1 MYLLRKNKSTV
12 ITLFCFTYL
21 VLCSF
26 FVFADDNTTQQPNL
40 TQETNFSDL
49 NLDELNLSSN
59 TIDDTNI
66 TVSNSTT
73 QNDTI
78 NNQNE
83 TNQTQANNTAL
94 QNTTN
99 INQNKNNASLQ
110 NDLKIADQL
119 KTDSAV
125 TFVSVTPE
133 NFDVLINSDRSPY
146 DFIYHQGKLL
156 LRSNALGE
164 VMFYYLD
171 FLGNTRGNFDVL
183 INSDR
188 SPYDFIYHQGKLLL
202 RSNALGEVMFYYLDF
217 LGNSRAAFDENKT
230 ILSSKDYML
239 FGEQINNFGQTSG
252 KAYSLKDQDKSD
264 LYFFGARYYSALTG
278 RFISADPIYD
288 GVESS
293 YVYAKDNPLKFF
305 DPDGKKAQL
314 IGAGLSD
321 NARLQQLYF
330 RIGSVIPRVN
340 SIISDTYDHVIANK
354 DANVEYYT
362 TYLRKEN
369 EAKLQ
374 GKEIDGVTVNG
385 DLSLIDVNK
394 IESYGYG
401 KDNIILHQLFHE
413 SIHQADVVA
422 SQEKGITYGKKSTPD
437 IELNI
442 ENEIF
447 NSLGL
452 KKSYDDQIKDKDSW
466 VVKNQIL
473 KKDYKNIVRISNHYI
488 EHYQALIEKEIRGEN

>member
-133 NFDVLINSDRSPY
+133 
-146 DFIYHQGKLL
+146 
-156 LRSNALGE
+156 
-164 VMFYYLD
+164 
-171 FLGNTRGNFDVL
+171 NFDVL